1 MSFDEMMSYFQ
12 KHNYSTYERD
22 NYDRFLEKMKFD
34 FPIKSIHITGSNGKG
49 STANF
54 LYNAYLANG
63 YKVGLY
69 TSPYLEDVT
78 EMISVNGKHIDKDE
92 YLALFNE
99 FKDAFEKYSLSS
111 FEMQTYIAFT
121 YFIRQGLDLVII
133 EVGMGGFIDAT
144 NVIDNPLLAII
155 TNISLEH
162 TAYLGRSISEIAYN
176 KAGII
181 KEETPVLVGK
191 VDDSAM
197 FAIREYARDMDAPI
211 HVVDDFHN
219 EHLEGDK
226 AVFDYYP
233 FKNVKVSSKAFYQ
246 CKNAS
251 LALEA
256 INILKEEL
264 PFDEAKVKEGME
276 KDILPCRLEYI
287 KDNLIL
293 DGGHNPDGINNL
305 CETLEKIETRPIHVV
320 FASFKD
326 KNIENMLIP
335 LSNMAAD
342 VTLTTFDHPR
352 ARGEEEYF
360 LYLGDYEFNAD
371 YLSLI
376 KDKLAKF
383 PNDVVLVTGSLAFVG
398 RVKQE
403 LKL

>member
-1 MSFDEMMSYFQ
+1 MNFNELMSYFQ

-22 NYDRFLEKMKFD
+22 NYDRFLDKQRFE

-54 LYNAYLANG
+54 LYNAYLSNG

-78 EMISVNGKHIDKDE
+78 EMISVNGKNISQDE

-99 FKDAFEKYSLSS
+99 YQDKFEKFELSS
-111 FEMQTYIAFT
+111 FEMQTFIAFT
-121 YFIRQGLDLVII
+121 YFVRQGIDLAII

-144 NVIDNPLLAII
+144 NVIDPLLAII

-162 TAYLGRSISEIAYN
+162 TAYLGRSVSEIAYN

-181 KEETPVLVGK
+181 KEEAPVLVGK

-197 FAIREYARDMDAPI
+197 FAIREYAKDMDSKI
-211 HVVDDFHN
+211 YVVDDYHN
-219 EHLEGDK
+219 DHIEGDGI
-226 AVFDYYP
+226 VFDYYP
-233 FKNVKVSSKAFYQ
+233 FKNVKISTKAFYQ

-256 INILKEEL
+256 INILKDKL
-264 PFDEAKVKEGME
+264 PFDEAKVKEGLE
-276 KDILPCRLEYI
+276 KKLLPCRLEYV

-305 CETLEKIETRPIHVV
+305 CETLGKLETRPIHVV

-335 LSNMAAD
+335 LSNMAVD

-360 LYLGDYEFNAD
+360 LYLGDYEFDPN
-371 YLSLI
+371 YLDLI
-376 KDKLAKF
+376 KDKMAKF
-383 PNDVVLVTGSLAFVG
+383 PDDVVLVTGSLAFVG

>member
-1 MSFDEMMSYFQ
+1 MDFNEMMSYFQ

-22 NYDRFLEKMKFD
+22 NYDRFLDKQKFD

-78 EMISVNGKHIDKDE
+78 EMISVNGMNISQDE

-99 FKDAFEKYSLSS
+99 YKDKFEKFELSS
-111 FEMQTYIAFT
+111 FEMQTFIAFT
-121 YFIRQGLDLVII
+121 YFLKQGLDLVII

-144 NVIDNPLLAII
+144 NVIDPLLAII

-162 TAYLGRSISEIAYN
+162 TAYLGRSVSEIAYN

-181 KEETPVLVGK
+181 KEEVPVLVGK

-197 FAIREYARDMDAPI
+197 FAIREYAKDMDSQI
-211 HVVDDFHN
+211 YVVDDYHN
-219 EHLEGDK
+219 DHLEGNK
-226 AVFDYYP
+226 IVFDYYP
-233 FKNVKVSSKAFYQ
+233 FKNVKLSTKAFYQ

-256 INILKEEL
+256 INILKNQL

-276 KDILPCRLEYI
+276 KNILPCRLEYV

-305 CETLEKIETRPIHVV
+305 CETLGKIESRPIHVV

-326 KNIENMLIP
+326 KNIENMFIP

-342 VTLTTFDHPR
+342 VTLTTFDHVR

-360 LYLGDYEFNAD
+360 LYLGDYEFNPN
-371 YLSLI
+371 YLELI

-383 PNDVVLVTGSLAFVG
+383 PDDVVLVTGSLAFVG

>member
-1 MSFDEMMSYFQ
+1 MNFNELMSYFQ

-22 NYDRFLEKMKFD
+22 NYDRFLDKQRFD

-78 EMISVNGKHIDKDE
+78 EMISVNGKNISQDE
-92 YLALFNE
+92 YLSLFNE
-99 FKDAFEKYSLSS
+99 FQDKFEKFELSS
-111 FEMQTYIAFT
+111 FEMQTFIAFT
-121 YFIRQGLDLVII
+121 YFVRQGIDLAVI

-144 NVIDNPLLAII
+144 NVIDPLLAII

-162 TAYLGRSISEIAYN
+162 TAYLGRSVSEIAYN

-181 KEETPVLVGK
+181 KEGVPVLVGK

-197 FAIREYARDMDAPI
+197 FAIREYAKDMDSKI
-211 HVVDDFHN
+211 YVVDDYHN
-219 EHLEGDK
+219 DHIEGDK
-226 AVFDYYP
+226 IVFDYYP
-233 FKNVKVSSKAFYQ
+233 FKNVKITTKAFYQ

-256 INILKEEL
+256 INILKDQL
-264 PFDEAKVKEGME
+264 PFDEAKVKEGLE
-276 KDILPCRLEYI
+276 KKLLPCRLEYV

-305 CETLEKIETRPIHVV
+305 CETLGKIETRPIHVV
-320 FASFKD
+320 FASFRD

-360 LYLGDYEFNAD
+360 LYLGDYEFNPD
-371 YLSLI
+371 YLGLI

-383 PNDVVLVTGSLAFVG
+383 PDDVVLVTGSLAFVG

>member
-1 MSFDEMMSYFQ
+1 MNFNEMMSYFQ

-22 NYDRFLEKMKFD
+22 NYDRFLDKQKFD

-69 TSPYLEDVT
+69 TSPFLEDVT
-78 EMISVNGKHIDKDE
+78 EMISVNGKNISQDE
-92 YLALFNE
+92 YLELFNE
-99 FKDAFEKYSLSS
+99 YKDKLEKFELSS
-111 FEMQTYIAFT
+111 FEMQTFIAFT
-121 YFIRQGLDLVII
+121 YFLNQGLDLAII

-144 NVIDNPLLAII
+144 NVIDPLLAII

-162 TAYLGRSISEIAYN
+162 TAYLGRSVSEIAYN

-181 KEETPVLVGK
+181 KEEVPVLVGK

-197 FAIREYARDMDAPI
+197 FAIREYAKDMDSQI
-211 HVVDDFHN
+211 YVVDDYHN
-219 EHLEGDK
+219 DHLEGDK
-226 AVFDYYP
+226 IVFDYYP
-233 FKNVKVSSKAFYQ
+233 FKNVKLSTKAFYQ

-256 INILKEEL
+256 INILKDQL
-264 PFDEAKVKEGME
+264 PFDEAEVKEGME
-276 KDILPCRLEYI
+276 KNILPCRLEYV

-305 CETLEKIETRPIHVV
+305 CETLGKIESRPIHVV

-342 VTLTTFDHPR
+342 VTLTTFDHVR

-360 LYLGDYEFNAD
+360 LYLGDYEFNPN
-371 YLSLI
+371 YLDLI
-376 KDKLAKF
+376 KDKLEKF
-383 PNDVVLVTGSLAFVG
+383 PDDVVLVTGSLAFVG

>member
-1 MSFDEMMSYFQ
+1 MNFNELMSYFQ

-22 NYDRFLEKMKFD
+22 NYDRFLDKQRFD

-78 EMISVNGKHIDKDE
+78 EMISVNGKNISQDE
-92 YLALFNE
+92 YLSLFNE
-99 FKDAFEKYSLSS
+99 FQDKFEKFELSS
-111 FEMQTYIAFT
+111 FEMQTFIAFT
-121 YFIRQGLDLVII
+121 YFVRQGIDLAII

-144 NVIDNPLLAII
+144 NVIDPLLAII

-162 TAYLGRSISEIAYN
+162 TAYLGRSVSEIAYN

-181 KEETPVLVGK
+181 KEEVPVLVGK

-197 FAIREYARDMDAPI
+197 FAIREYAKDLDSKI
-211 HVVDDFHN
+211 YVVDDYHN
-219 EHLEGDK
+219 DHIEGDK
-226 AVFDYYP
+226 IVFDYYP
-233 FKNVKVSSKAFYQ
+233 FKNVKITTKAFYQ

-251 LALEA
+251 IALEA
-256 INILKEEL
+256 INILKDQL
-264 PFDEAKVKEGME
+264 PFDEVKIKEGFE
-276 KDILPCRLEYI
+276 KRLLPCRLEYV

-305 CETLEKIETRPIHVV
+305 CETLGKIETRPIHVV
-320 FASFKD
+320 FASFRD

-335 LSNMAAD
+335 LSNMAVD
-342 VTLTTFDHPR
+342 VTLTTFNHPR

-360 LYLGDYEFNAD
+360 LYLGDYEFNPD
-371 YLSLI
+371 YLGLI

-383 PNDVVLVTGSLAFVG
+383 PDDVVLVTGSLAFVG

>member
-1 MSFDEMMSYFQ
+1 MNFNELMSYFQ

-22 NYDRFLEKMKFD
+22 NYDRFLDKQRFE

-54 LYNAYLANG
+54 LYNAYLTNG

-78 EMISVNGKHIDKDE
+78 EMISVNGKNISQDE
-92 YLALFNE
+92 YLFLFNE
-99 FKDAFEKYSLSS
+99 FQDKFEKFELSS
-111 FEMQTYIAFT
+111 FEMQTFIAFT
-121 YFIRQGLDLVII
+121 YFVRQGIDLAII

-144 NVIDNPLLAII
+144 NVIDPLLAII

-162 TAYLGRSISEIAYN
+162 TAYLGRSVSEIAYN

-181 KEETPVLVGK
+181 KEEVPVLVGK

-197 FAIREYARDMDAPI
+197 FAIREYAKDMDSKI
-211 HVVDDFHN
+211 YVVDDYHN
-219 EHLEGDK
+219 DHIEGDK
-226 AVFDYYP
+226 IVFDYYP
-233 FKNVKVSSKAFYQ
+233 FKNVKITTKAFYQ

-251 LALEA
+251 IALEA
-256 INILKEEL
+256 INILKDQL
-264 PFDEAKVKEGME
+264 PFNEAKIKEGFE
-276 KDILPCRLEYI
+276 KKLLPCRLEYV

-305 CETLEKIETRPIHVV
+305 CETLGKIDTRPIHVV
-320 FASFKD
+320 FASFRD

-360 LYLGDYEFNAD
+360 LYLGDYEFNPD
-371 YLSLI
+371 YLGLI
-376 KDKLAKF
+376 KDKMAKF
-383 PNDVVLVTGSLAFVG
+383 PDDVVLVTGSLAFVG